1 MARNNGIG
9 FWLTRRAELSPART
23 ALVFEGRSWTYRS
36 LNEQVDRC
44 ATSHLGVCHGD
55 RVAVLTINVPEFLEL
70 LFACGKLG
78 AVFVPL
84 NFRLAG
90 PELTFIVD
98 DAGVHTMVV
107 GAEFIELVD
116 SVRAD
121 LSVRHFLALQAS
133 EGGDWLVY
141 DDVVSGA
148 AALAIDNEVNTDE
161 VAIIMYTSGTTGRP
175 KGAMLTHGNI
185 LWNNINAALA
195 FDTLEDDI
203 TLVCAPLFHIGGLNV
218 TTLIT
223 LLKGGTV
230 VLLRAFDPAQVLD
243 LIEQRRITSMFGVPA
258 MFLFMSQV
266 PGFADRDLSS
276 VRSFICGGAPV
287 PEPLI
292 RLYQER
298 GIPFVQGYGL
308 TETAPFAT
316 LLPKQDSLRKV
327 GSDGKGDVPLAVR
340 LVALRALQGAADPA
354 PPFEPFASET
364 CTSTW
369 VSLFSNRFS
378 LSRMRSSSLAL
389 ASASLTI

>member
-9 FWLTRRAELSPART
+9 YWLTRRAELSPART

-44 ATSHLGVCHGD
+44 ATALSDLGVCHGD
-55 RVAVLTINVPEFLEL
+55 RVAVLTINVPEFLEV

-175 KGAMLTHGNI
+175 KGAMCTH
-185 LWNNINAALA
+185 AQ
-195 FDTLEDDI
+195 T
-203 TLVCAPLFHIGGLNV
+203 
-218 TTLIT
+218 
-223 LLKGGTV
+223 
-230 VLLRAFDPAQVLD
+230 LRAFESWSDVVGLREGDRYLVVNPFFH
-243 LIEQRRITSMFGVPA
+243 SFGYKA
-258 MFLFMSQV
+258 
-266 PGFADRDLSS
+266 
-276 VRSFICGGAPV
+276 
-287 PEPLI
+287 
-292 RLYQER
+292 
-298 GIPFVQGYGL
+298 GIV
-308 TETAPFAT
+308 
-316 LLPKQDSLRKV
+316 
-327 GSDGKGDVPLAVR
+327 
-340 LVALRALQGAADPA
+340 
-354 PPFEPFASET
+354 
-364 CTSTW
+364 
-369 VSLFSNRFS
+369 
-378 LSRMRSSSLAL
+378 
-389 ASASLTI
+389 ASLMRGATIVPR